1 MAHVKGALVFYS
13 LPVGDPVQVN
23 VPGPAGVVAG
33 ATGEMQMTG
42 VADTTNADSTSPDRT
57 NLAHRLDVLGW
68 GVFFLMTGVLMLFP
82 SLPEGTWLVGLGV
95 LMLGLAAVRVGLR
108 LAFEWFGVILGTG
121 ALVAGFGTIAGVY
134 IPVFALFLVACGL
147 ALIAGVL
154 SRGRAEP

>member
-1 MAHVKGALVFYS
+1 MVQPIGG
-13 LPVGDPVQVN
+13 PVTMK
-23 VPGPAGVVAG
+23 VPGPTGVVAG

-42 VADTTNADSTSPDRT
+42 LADTTNADNTSPDNT

-95 LMLGLAAVRVGLR
+95 ILLGLAAVRVDLG

-147 ALIAGVL
+147 ALIAGVA
-154 SRGRAEP
+154 SKGRTER